1 MEDDLEGRIDEL
13 YALPLEQF
21 IAERE
26 VLVKELR
33 AAGRRDE
40 AVRAA
45 GLNKPSVAAW
55 AVNQV
60 VRSQAKAAR
69 ALWEAGDAV
78 LEVQSRVMAG
88 EASGGDLRAAVDR
101 ERAALGP
108 LADAARGL
116 VSGNGRFLGDPNVQ
130 AVTETLHAAA
140 VDPQARE
147 VVAAGRAIRPLQVSG
162 IGQAAPAAP
171 VRAPAPAPAP
181 ATAAGK
187 AASQKAKAEGPSPA
201 ARRLAERDRA
211 DATAEQERRRS
222 ERAERARKAEAQKAL
237 ARAEKAREVARERV
251 AQAARDR
258 DAATARVEAAMR
270 ELGAAEDALGLAEQS
285 LATGHEA
292 LEQAEGAVDAARA
305 EVEGA

>member
-1 MEDDLEGRIDEL
+1 MDDDVEERIDEL
-13 YALPLEQF
+13 YGLPLEQF

-33 AAGRRDE
+33 AGGRRDE
-40 AVRAA
+40 AIRVA

-60 VRSQAKAAR
+60 VRSQGKAAR

-78 LEVQSRVMAG
+78 LDVQAQVMRG

-116 VSGNGRFLGDPNVQ
+116 VTGNGRFLGDPNVQ

-140 VDPQARE
+140 VDLEARAT
-147 VVAAGRAIRPLQVSG
+147 VAAGRAIRPLQVSG
-162 IGQAAPAAP
+162 IGQSAPVAATGSGQAPAA
-171 VRAPAPAPAP
+171 ATPAPARTTPR
-181 ATAAGK
+181 
-187 AASQKAKAEGPSPA
+187 AKAPDPGA
-201 ARRLAERDRA
+201 QRLAERDRA
-211 DATAEQERRRS
+211 DAAAEQERRRT
-222 ERAERARKAEAQKAL
+222 ERAERARRAEAQKAL
-237 ARAEKAREVARERV
+237 ARAEKAREVARDRV
-251 AQAARDR
+251 ADAARAR
-258 DAATARVEAAMR
+258 DEATARVEAAMR
-270 ELGAAEDALGLAEQS
+270 ELGAAEDELGQAEQA
-285 LATGHEA
+285 LAQSHAA
-292 LEQAEGAVDAARA
+292 LEQAEGTVEAARE